1 MDVTSRIA
9 DLVGPAAQS
18 AGLELDGVEVKR
30 SGKSLRVLVTIDLPE
45 DQIGSASLDAVA
57 DASRAIGAALDEA
70 DVPSE
75 PYTLEVSTP
84 GIDRPLTER
93 RHFSRARTRL
103 VTVGLTDGSQVQ
115 GRVKDVE
122 GDVIALEVGSDLQ
135 RIPLADVKS
144 GRIEVE
150 WKKLDALGD
159 EDEE

>member
-18 AGLELDGVEVKR
+18 AGLELDGVEVTRAGKR
-30 SGKSLRVLVTIDLPE
+30 LRVLVAVDLPE
-45 DQIGSASLDAVA
+45 DQVGSASLDAIA
-57 DASRAIGAALDEA
+57 EASRAIGAALDEA

-75 PYTLEVSTP
+75 PYVLEVSTP

-103 VTVGLTDGSQVQ
+103 VTLRLKDGGSAE
-115 GRVKDVE
+115 GRIKDVE
-122 GDVIALEVGSDLQ
+122 GEDIVLEVGDDLR
-135 RIPLADVKS
+135 RIPLADIQS